1 MTGVRTWLARLPW
14 KRRHEREQQTEDRLA
29 RLERMLGAVLTGL
42 GSAYEDAGREV
53 PKGGAA
59 EFLTQELPPV
69 IGLVDGSGIR
79 RSAGRRRRS
88 A

>member
-1 MTGVRTWLARLPW
+1 VIGARVRLARLPW
-14 KRRHEREQQTEDRLA
+14 KRRREHEQETADRLA

-53 PKGGAA
+53 PEGAAA
-59 EFLTQELPPV
+59 EFLTQEQPPV